1 MLQCR
6 QCGSNQQACSPFPS
20 FPMSL
25 PLILRTWARMRH
37 CICCLLGNAW
47 GELQS
52 HDCRNP
58 KRIVLI
64 RHRQSVGN
72 VDETARHDSR
82 LEDSPHPKGNTTS
95 PSRRSPTEQPLGARQ
110 FFLLI
115 ITQSAPA
122 PSKSPSISPSCLVAH
137 LAAHLPSGS
146 NLPSSSQLLVTQV
159 RVRVNCQFVSKQSHD
174 HPMGNPQPNLFC
186 SS

>member
-110 FFLLI
+110 FF
-115 ITQSAPA
+115 
-122 PSKSPSISPSCLVAH
+122 C
-137 LAAHLPSGS
+137 
-146 NLPSSSQLLVTQV
+146 SSSPNLLRLQASRPASVQVAWWLISQLISQV
-159 RVRVNCQFVSKQSHD
+159 EATCPVQVNC
-174 HPMGNPQPNLFC
+174 
-186 SS
+186 SSPKSESE